1 MKKFQS
7 KKGKLF
13 QGLLGAIT
21 GLFIYSLI
29 SDKFNWPFSLLI
41 LIPVCFM
48 LWVYFNTYYILE
60 NNLLKYRSGFL
71 KGKIDITKIHEIHPD
86 KTLWYGLKP
95 ALAQNGIIIK
105 FNKYDE
111 IYISPVSNKEFIE
124 ELIKINPS
132 ILVKHNISCQS

>member
-13 QGLLGAIT
+13 QGLLGTIT

-29 SDKFNWPFSLLI
+29 SDKFTWPFSLLI
-41 LIPVCFM
+41 LIPISLM
-48 LWVYFNTYYILE
+48 IWIYFNTYYVLQ

-71 KGKIDITKIHEIHPD
+71 NGEIDIAKINEIHPD

-95 ALAQNGIIIK
+95 ALAQKGIIIK
-105 FNKYDE
+105 YHKFDE
-111 IYISPVSNKEFIE
+111 IYIAPENNEKFIE
-124 ELIKINPS
+124 ELLKINPS
-132 ILVKHNISCQS
+132 ILVNKL